1 MLKSFQVNFKN
12 FFFSYAQ
19 SYVWNEQVKCLIIN
33 HDTIYEYLILRFA
46 LCVTRQTRRNGKMAR
61 NGSKEKCLVLMYF
74 SCIFHALL

>member
-61 NGSKEKCLVLMYF
+61 NVVKKSAWF
-74 SCIFHALL
+74 